1 MPLHSAIFGPVRLLT
16 ALAVTAAL
24 AAASL
29 ATAPPAAAD
38 DDDLMTWTSPLTVSQ
53 TRERLVQAIGD
64 AGATIF
70 ATVDHADGAEAVGME
85 LEPNVLVIFGN
96 PKLGTPIIKANPL
109 AGLDLPIRI
118 LIYSRN
124 GQTHLATLSPDELED
139 RYDIEGLDKSFTTM
153 TDVLN
158 NLVGQAVSQ

>member
-1 MPLHSAIFGPVRLLT
+1 MSNLLRPARRWRNS
-16 ALAVTAAL
+16 ALAVGLAVAVAAL
-24 AAASL
+24 AAA
-29 ATAPPAAAD
+29 PPATAD
-38 DDDLMTWTSPLTVSQ
+38 DDDLMTWTSALTVSQ

-70 ATVDHADGAEAVGME
+70 ATVDHAAGAEAAGME

-118 LIYSRN
+118 LIYSEN
-124 GQTHLATLSPDELED
+124 GQTRLATLSPEELED
-139 RYDIEGLDKSFTTM
+139 RYDIDGLDKSFATM